1 MLALSSNIACDVKT
15 SKNAIFCLVLYS
27 KITKLS
33 KFNAVPD
40 SDNGWP
46 YTCNCH
52 HNLNLSQFIRR
63 RKKYIVMRL
72 RFTERF
78 KSPLSTTT
86 TAKYLRIWNK
96 TSSDQHL

>member
-33 KFNAVPD
+33 KFNGVPD

-46 YTCNCH
+46 YT
-52 HNLNLSQFIRR
+52 
-63 RKKYIVMRL
+63 
-72 RFTERF
+72 
-78 KSPLSTTT
+78 
-86 TAKYLRIWNK
+86 
-96 TSSDQHL
+96 